1 VRLIIA
7 ILLFSPILQ
16 AKPHPMRYIQS
27 HKELIASDAII
38 FAALSADAASSVH
51 CQSISVSCAEQN
63 PFLNRRPSIPA
74 TWSFAMGY
82 AGSVIAA
89 DHALW
94 HITRNDKFT
103 SHLIWLSSLPIGVIE
118 TLNVKSNVNTAE
130 GLQNARN
137 RLTIH

>member
-7 ILLFSPILQ
+7 ILVLSPVLQ
-16 AKPHPMRYIQS
+16 AKPHVMRYIQS

-51 CQSISVSCAEQN
+51 CQSISVSCTEQN
-63 PFLNRRPSIPA
+63 PFLNRRPSAPA

-103 SHLIWLSSLPIGVIE
+103 GHLIWLSSLPIGIIE

-137 RLTIH
+137 RLTTY